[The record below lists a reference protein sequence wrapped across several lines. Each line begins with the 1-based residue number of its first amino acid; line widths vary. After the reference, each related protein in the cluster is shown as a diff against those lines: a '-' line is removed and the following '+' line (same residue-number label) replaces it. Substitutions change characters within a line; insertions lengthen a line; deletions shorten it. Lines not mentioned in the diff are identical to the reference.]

1 MIDLRTGYHWR
12 LPTSPQAGGA
22 DLGQLIELATSGAPG
37 AAALRAFLTDSG
49 APDRAERL
57 QARNAAL
64 RRALAVLSRAPTW
77 AACNALAAGIE
88 RFELIVWPRLQAG
101 ADVAELGPLD
111 RELLAA
117 RLAGPLPRTGRQLWN
132 VMHGQTAGL
141 QSPKPGP

>member
-1 MIDLRTGYHWR
+1 MIDLRTGYRWR
-12 LPTSPQAGGA
+12 LPTGPQAAGA
-22 DLGQLIELATSGAPG
+22 DLAELIELATSAAPG
-37 AAALRAFLTDSG
+37 AAALRAFLTDGG

-88 RFELIVWPRLQAG
+88 RFEVIVWPRLQAG

-117 RLAGPLPRTGRQLWN
+117 RLAAPLPRTPRRLFD
-132 VMHGQTAGL
+132 VMHGKRIL
-141 QSPKPGP
+141 